1 MKSKNKKINL
11 PFTYFNLAWRITVP
25 LIVLVAIGR
34 GFDKLLNLENNQLM
48 LSGVVLSLATTVW
61 GVRYTLKQSKAK

>member
-1 MKSKNKKINL
+1 MSKRTKKINL

-34 GFDKLLNLENNQLM
+34 GFDRLLNLEGNQLM
-48 LSGVVLSLATTVW
+48 ITGIALSLLTTMW
-61 GVRYTLKQSKAK
+61 GIRYTLKQTRTE